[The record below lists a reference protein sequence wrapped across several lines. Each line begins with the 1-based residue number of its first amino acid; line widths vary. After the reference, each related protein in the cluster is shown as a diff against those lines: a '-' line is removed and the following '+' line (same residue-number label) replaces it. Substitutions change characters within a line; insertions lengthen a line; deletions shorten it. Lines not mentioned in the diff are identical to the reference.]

1 MAKSDGIPIA
11 GRDNDNDNPFYD
23 QTAFSPPQIHHM
35 LDQLRAGKGVGTKHA
50 DLVEGRER
58 SASQPPPINLRDPL
72 VADALFPTPPPTRL
86 EAPSHFRLPDERGN
100 SQPNLP
106 TTGLASPPTT
116 LPGADLQQQQQQ
128 LQQQQQ
134 QQPPPFDRAFS
145 TPIRNAV
152 EAEGLRGFHSAPVTP
167 CQTPLGSRQG
177 SPKAERRGAGGLL
190 GAIFGSGI
198 YGRQTSEGAKPGLL
212 GHLAEDNEDDV
223 TPVGSPGV
231 FTADQL
237 QTRLRGVEDGE
248 QSDLLRMSRDFA
260 GGGGGGDGG
269 GVGGVAAPF
278 VANTRKKKEKPA
290 EIDYSYREL
299 TIITPSSM

>member
-11 GRDNDNDNPFYD
+11 GRDYDDNPFYD
-23 QTAFSPPQIHHM
+23 QTAFSPPQIHNM
-35 LDQLRAGKGVGTKHA
+35 LDKLRAGKGVGTKHV

-116 LPGADLQQQQQQ
+116 LPGADHH
-128 LQQQQQ
+128 QQQ
-134 QQPPPFDRAFS
+134 QQPPFDRMHS

-177 SPKAERRGAGGLL
+177 SPKAERRKTSGGLL

-223 TPVGSPGV
+223 TPVGSPCQPCPSMWWSIQRRRWRRRMTV
-231 FTADQL
+231 MHTTSSSLTWWVMTNQHTWSCSQRYFTAKMIKKL
-237 QTRLRGVEDGE
+237 NR
-248 QSDLLRMSRDFA
+248 SCWMKCCWMKCSNSR
-260 GGGGGGDGG
+260 
-269 GVGGVAAPF
+269 
-278 VANTRKKKEKPA
+278 
-290 EIDYSYREL
+290 
-299 TIITPSSM
+299 

>member
-11 GRDNDNDNPFYD
+11 GRDYDDNPFYD
-23 QTAFSPPQIHHM
+23 QTAFSPPQIHNM
-35 LDQLRAGKGVGTKHA
+35 LDKLRAGKGVGTKHA
-50 DLVEGRER
+50 ELVEGRER

-116 LPGADLQQQQQQ
+116 LPGADQ

-134 QQPPPFDRAFS
+134 QQQQPPFDRAFS

-177 SPKAERRGAGGLL
+177 SPKAERRKTSGGLL

-248 QSDLLRMSRDFA
+248 QSDLLRISRDFA
-260 GGGGGGDGG
+260 GGGGDGGGGDG
-269 GVGGVAAPF
+269 GGVAAPF